1 MAKSKLDKNQR
12 IFVNR
17 SLNMASIKAI
27 GFDMDHTLAPY
38 DRVAFETLAFRE
50 TLKKFIAAG
59 YPEELSRVKFDPNFV
74 IRGLLVD
81 RERGNLLKVDAHK
94 YVKIAFHGRQRLEK
108 EERHRFY
115 NAESFKAQNF
125 LSIDTFF
132 ALSEVQLFAEIVDYM
147 RVNPGKIQ
155 KSYKEVYDDLRRFID
170 LSHADGSI
178 KNVVVKDP
186 EKYIHKDKH
195 RTQTLVRLIDA
206 GKKLFLLTN
215 SQWDYTQTVMSY
227 LYDNAHE
234 DFSSWRDYFEWVIV
248 GSGKPTF
255 FTGNAPFYEVMPE
268 SGLLKMHSGPLQ
280 AGLVYHGGN
289 ARLFQNLTSIK
300 GDEIL
305 YAGDHIY
312 GDIIRSKELFN
323 WRTLLVVE
331 EMEQELPKLEG
342 LQPELQSIQERLS
355 DRETLD
361 EETQVIRSRLA
372 SDQRQIKIALKKG
385 DKKKSEAL
393 AKKEEEYLQKLQEMD
408 DQLVALDREIKDRL
422 SKREEAIHPV
432 WGDLMRVGFEKS
444 RFAKQVEEYACI
456 YTAKV
461 SNLRFYS
468 PFKRFTSPHDLMPH
482 DL

>member
-1 MAKSKLDKNQR
+1 MPKLKLEKWQR

-17 SLNMASIKAI
+17 TLNMASIKSV

-38 DRVAFETLAFRE
+38 NREEFEALAFRE

-59 YPEELSRVKFDPNFV
+59 YPEELERLKFDPNFV

-94 YVKIAFHGRQRLEK
+94 YVKTAFHGRLPLEK
-108 EERHRFY
+108 DERHKIY
-115 NAESFKAQNF
+115 NAESFKAQTF

-132 ALSEVQLFAEIVDYM
+132 ALSEVQLFAEIVDYV
-147 RVNPGKIQ
+147 RLNPGKIA
-155 KSYKEVYDDLRRFID
+155 KSFKEIYDDLRKFID

-178 KNVVVKDP
+178 KRHVTANP

-195 RTQTLVRLIDA
+195 RVQSLVRLIDG

-215 SQWDYTQTVMSY
+215 SQYDYTETVMSY
-227 LYDNAHE
+227 LYDHAHE
-234 DFSSWRDYFEWVIV
+234 DLASWKDYFAYIIV
-248 GSGKPTF
+248 GSGKPNF
-255 FTGNAPFYEVMPE
+255 FTGETPFMEVNHE
-268 SGLLKMHSGPLQ
+268 TGLLTPHDGPLSS
-280 AGLVYHGGN
+280 GKVYHGGN
-289 ARLFQNLTSIK
+289 ARLFQHLTSTK

-305 YAGDHIY
+305 YVGDHIY

-331 EMEQELPKLEG
+331 ELDAVLPLQEQ
-342 LQPELQSIQERLS
+342 LQPEFVAIGEKLDEREL
-355 DRETLD
+355 LD
-361 EETQVIRSRLA
+361 EEAQLIRSRII
-372 SDQRQIKIALKKG
+372 STQRQIDLANRRG
-385 DKKKSEAL
+385 EKKKAEPL
-393 AKKEEEYLQKLQEMD
+393 QKNLERLMQKLQEKED
-408 DQLVALDREIKDRL
+408 ELHTLDNDIKDRL
-422 SKREEAIHPV
+422 WTREKAIHPV
-432 WGDLMRVGFEKS
+432 WGNVMRVGLEKS
-444 RFAKQVEEYACI
+444 RFAKQVEEYACL
-456 YTAKV
+456 YTARV